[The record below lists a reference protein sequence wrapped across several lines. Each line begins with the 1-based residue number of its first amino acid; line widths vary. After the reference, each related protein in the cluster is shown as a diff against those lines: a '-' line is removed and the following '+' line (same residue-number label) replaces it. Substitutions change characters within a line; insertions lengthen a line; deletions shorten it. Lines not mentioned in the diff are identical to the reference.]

1 VTKRIAVI
9 GAYVMI
15 FEQDRNIGG
24 RIATTRI
31 GIVPYD
37 HGAQLLT
44 ARSAQFRGFIDELC
58 SAGYAAPWKP
68 KTS

>member
-1 VTKRIAVI
+1 MTKRIAVI
-9 GAYVMI
+9 GAYVEI

-24 RIATTRI
+24 RI

-37 HGAQLLT
+37 HGAQYLT
-44 ARSAQFRGFIDELC
+44 ARSAQFRGFIDERC
-58 SAGYAAPWKP
+58 SAGYVAPWKP

>member
-1 VTKRIAVI
+1 VTKRIALT
-9 GAYVMI
+9 GAYVEI

-24 RIATTRI
+24 RI

-37 HGAQLLT
+37 HGAQYLT
-44 ARSAQFRGFIDELC
+44 TRSAQFRGFIDELC
-58 SAGYAAPWKP
+58 SAGYVAPGKP

>member
-9 GAYVMI
+9 GAYIEI

-24 RIATTRI
+24 RI
-31 GIVPYD
+31 GIVTYD
-37 HGAQLLT
+37 HGAQYLT
-44 ARSAQFRGFIDELC
+44 TRSAQFRGLNDELC
-58 SAGYAAPWKP
+58 SAGYVASWKP